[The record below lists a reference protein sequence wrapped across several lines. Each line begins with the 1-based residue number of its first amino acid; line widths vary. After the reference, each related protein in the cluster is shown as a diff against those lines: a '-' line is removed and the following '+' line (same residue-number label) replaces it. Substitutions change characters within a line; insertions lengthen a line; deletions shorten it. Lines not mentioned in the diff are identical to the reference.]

1 MTTIIAKNP
10 AGNRYRLKVSD
21 DGVRVSEITVTGT
34 APLWIQKRI
43 QTYSITKPYILNA
56 IALLRSELITRG
68 ELETII
74 T

>member
-1 MTTIIAKNP
+1 MTTIIAKNTS
-10 AGNRYRLKVSD
+10 GNRYMLKISD
-21 DGVRVSEITVTGT
+21 DGVRVSEITATGKV
-34 APLWIQKRI
+34 PLWIQKRI

-56 IALLRSELITRG
+56 IALLRAELITRG